1 MSHGLQSEP
10 QTSYTAV
17 LPNPAR
23 NLSILAV
30 EDSKISL
37 QWLPPVNSL
46 LTEYNIRYKPVV
58 RRWGGADHVQ
68 DAKEGD
74 LSRPW
79 SEVMVVP
86 RNSTSFILADLPP
99 GEDGRLSVTT
109 FPRIVQTMP
118 RPPARPHTART
129 AQWSAEQSRILCQFR
144 GKIPRRPRTAPHA
157 PSEMPENNRRCPQKM
172 PSVSSTCVGDE
183 ERVLR

>member
-118 RPPARPHTART
+118 RPPARRALHALHNGPPSNQESFVSFGGKSPAGRALRRMHPVKCLRT
-129 AQWSAEQSRILCQFR
+129 TVAAHRKCLPYPPLVWGMR
-144 GKIPRRPRTAPHA
+144 
-157 PSEMPENNRRCPQKM
+157 
-172 PSVSSTCVGDE
+172 
-183 ERVLR
+183 RVLR